1 MNVKLIL
8 KLVMVFIVVV
18 TVLTCIVELIERK
31 QKKINNVSTSFY
43 AKKNKKSL
51 LYELYQRF
59 IGFPLTSG
67 YLGKI
72 SRRYE
77 IISPGEP
84 KTIAIKTMGLAITTI
99 LFCGAEITI
108 TYLIRPDIINF
119 ILAIYLIFVIN
130 NEVVNYY
137 VSQAEILLLESME
150 VFITNVGHNYFK
162 NQLIDDAIQDAITP
176 DLSEEMRVHA
186 NKLYNIVISSDL
198 KEDIVRYNTTMHNR
212 YLKMF
217 LSLCV
222 GVMEYGDKETHG
234 QKLFTANLM
243 HLKKEINIEYL
254 KIKKLR
260 HVFAGS
266 IFLAVSAC
274 LPISAIQQFNVSI
287 VPELENFYSG
297 QIGMVCVGLIFLS
310 SVISYML
317 INNVKELKKPIPKN
331 YRRLERLEKK
341 RIIKKALD
349 NYTDKHYGKMQVLR
363 VALKRL
369 GESITPRQLLLKRMI
384 VATTTFVIGVG
395 MVFYMHDSNR
405 TLLTEKVSNIERMTT
420 ASNTQQI
427 EMMREVLL
435 RYVNKYIDDVE
446 LTEEQLVKELTN
458 EGVIYNALLNQKIA
472 KEIITRV
479 NKSQSEYF
487 KWYELLCCMAIALV
501 SFFVPYLLIIFKKK
515 VLPIIMEDEVNQF
528 SSIIYMMMYSEHI
541 TVKNLLEQMELF
553 AVVFRSS
560 IQECMNDFN
569 SGDIE
574 ALTRMRDRE
583 EYVPFKRLVNN
594 LIRCD
599 DMPICEAFD
608 EIASDRENYYE
619 RRKLNNEIS
628 IDKSAS
634 NIKPLSFMPGI
645 LVGIYLVTPL
655 VVTGVQQL
663 SGLMELMESI
673 GF

>member
-18 TVLTCIVELIERK
+18 TVLICIVELIDRK
-31 QKKINNVSTSFY
+31 HKKINNVSTSLY
-43 AKKNKKSL
+43 SKKNKRSL
-51 LYELYQRF
+51 LYDLYLRL
-59 IGFPLTSG
+59 IDFPLTSG

-84 KTIAIKTMGLAITTI
+84 KTIAIKTMGLAITTL
-99 LFCGAEITI
+99 LFCGAEITM
-108 TYLIRPDIINF
+108 TYLLRPDINNF

-186 NKLYNIVISSDL
+186 NKLYNIVISCDL
-198 KEDIVRYNTTMHNR
+198 KEDIARYNTTMHNR

-266 IFLAVSAC
+266 IFLAVAAC
-274 LPISAIQQFNVSI
+274 LPISAIQKFNVSI
-287 VPELENFYSG
+287 VPELEFFYSG

-331 YRRLERLEKK
+331 YRRLERLEKN

-363 VALKRL
+363 VTLKRL
-369 GESITPRQLLLKRMI
+369 GESITPRQLMLKRMI
-384 VATTTFVIGVG
+384 VATSTFVICVG
-395 MVFYMHDSNR
+395 IVFYMHDSNR

-427 EMMREVLL
+427 ETMRETILQ
-435 RYVNKYIDDVE
+435 YVNKYIDDVE

-458 EGVIYNALLNQKIA
+458 EGVIYNALINQEIA

-479 NKSQSEYF
+479 NKYQSEYF
-487 KWYELLCCMAIALV
+487 KWYELLDCMAIALV
-501 SFFVPYLLIIFKKK
+501 SFFVPYLLIMFKKK
-515 VLPIIMEDEVNQF
+515 VLPLIMEDEVNQF
-528 SSIIYMMMYSEHI
+528 SSIIYMMMYSDYI
-541 TVKNLLEQMELF
+541 TVMDLLEQMELF
-553 AVVFRSS
+553 SVVFKSS

-608 EIASDRENYYE
+608 EIASDRENYYD
-619 RRKLNNEIS
+619 RRKLNNDIS

-645 LVGIYLVTPL
+645 LVGIYLVAPL